1 MRTLLLG
8 ISFLLSIVVAA
19 QRDCRT
25 SEYID
30 LQKKSTPLFQK
41 KLLEIESFLSSQ
53 SPQLKTLDDKSSGSQ
68 PLIRI
73 PVVVH
78 ILYNTADQN
87 ISDAQIFSQLN
98 ALNRDFRRLN
108 ADTVNTPERFHSLA
122 ADVQIEF
129 VLATV
134 DPSGRATKG
143 IVRRYTSQTV
153 FKADDKIKFNSMGGS
168 DAWDTKTYLNIWVGN
183 FQSVIGYSTV
193 PGSSADI
200 DGIVIASQ
208 AFGITNT
215 SSPYNL
221 GRTAVHE
228 AGHWLGLKHIW
239 GDQFCGDDGVD
250 DTPQQGNFTP
260 GCPATFRTSCNNGIL
275 GDMYMNYMDYTN
287 DACVNLFTSGQ
298 KERMRAMFMDG
309 GPRNSLLHSKG
320 LSQPW
325 NLSPEE
331 IIEEYESRVKV
342 YPNPAVS
349 ELTINLGEN
358 WIGSRLSV
366 TDIHGRTIF
375 YFIATSRAQKINLQ
389 QLKPG
394 VYFVTGENQGS
405 LIRKKFIRL

>member
-19 QRDCRT
+19 QRNCGT

-30 LQKKSTPLFQK
+30 LQKTSSPLLQK
-41 KLLEIESFLSSQ
+41 KLLEIESFLTHQASL
-53 SPQLKTLDDKSSGSQ
+53 PKTLDDKSSGNL

-78 ILYNTADQN
+78 ILYNTPDQN
-87 ISDAQIFSQLN
+87 IPEAQVISQLN

-108 ADTVNTPERFHSLA
+108 ADTVNTPERFHSMA

-134 DPSGRATKG
+134 DPAGRATKG
-143 IVRRYTSQTV
+143 IVRRYTSETI
-153 FKADDKIKFNSMGGS
+153 FKTDDKIKFNKLGGS
-168 DAWDTKTYLNIWVGN
+168 DAWDTKTYLNIWVGK

-208 AFGITNT
+208 AFGTINT
-215 SSPYNL
+215 TAPYNL

-228 AGHWLGLKHIW
+228 VGHWLGLRHIW
-239 GDQFCGDDGVD
+239 GDQYCGDDGVG

-260 GCPATFRTSCNNGIL
+260 GCPTAFRTSCNNGSL
-275 GDMYMNYMDYTN
+275 GDMYMNYMDYTS

-298 KERMRAMFMDG
+298 KERMRSMFLDG
-309 GPRNSLLHSKG
+309 GPRNSMLHSKG

-325 NLSPEE
+325 NFSPE
-331 IIEEYESRVKV
+331 IIDVEFEVHVKV
-342 YPNPAVS
+342 FPNPAIS
-349 ELTINLGEN
+349 ELTIQLGEN

-366 TDIHGRTIF
+366 TDINGNTVFH
-375 YFIATSRAQKINLQ
+375 FIAGSRAQKINLQ
-389 QLKPG
+389 SLKPG
-394 VYFVTGENQGS
+394 VYFVQGENKGS
-405 LIRKKFIRL
+405 LIHKKFIRL